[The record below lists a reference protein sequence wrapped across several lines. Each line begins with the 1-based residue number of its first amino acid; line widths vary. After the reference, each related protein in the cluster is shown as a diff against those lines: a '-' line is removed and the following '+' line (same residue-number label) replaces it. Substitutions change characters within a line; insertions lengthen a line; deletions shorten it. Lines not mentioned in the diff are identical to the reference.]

1 MQIAL
6 NKKNRLLSK
15 LNTGFTI
22 VEVLLALA
30 LIGLVAGLFAINFDI
45 LLNSVN
51 KKRPEKILH
60 EAICEARY
68 QALQE
73 HALIYLSYD
82 EPKHSFLIFKDTP
95 DHPIVS
101 MPMENGIKVTFT
113 PIPPAEYK
121 SGRFSEVSQPE
132 KPLDK
137 ITFSPDSS
145 SQPVIITLS
154 QDNFSLKFKP
164 DPISCGMTSI

>member
-15 LNTGFTI
+15 SNSAFTI

-30 LIGLVAGLFAINFDI
+30 LMGVVAGLFAINFDI
-45 LLNSVN
+45 LLNSVS

-68 QALQE
+68 QAVQE
-73 HALIYLSYD
+73 HSLMYLSYD
-82 EPKHSFLIFKDTP
+82 ESKHSFLIYKDSV
-95 DHPIVS
+95 DNPIVT
-101 MPMENGIKVTFT
+101 MPVEEGIRVTFT
-113 PIPPAEYK
+113 PIAPAEYK
-121 SGRFSEVSQPE
+121 SGRFSEVSHSE

-137 ITFSPDSS
+137 IIFSPDSS

-164 DPISCGMTSI
+164 DPISCGMTSV